1 MNISLENA
9 ISLHKCIMQIE
20 EDEEQNGSERIAFDE
35 DVIVRYVID
44 KDWTFIILEVTISKI
59 NSEKAKYILQSY
71 FNE

>member
-44 KDWTFIILEVTISKI
+44 KDWTFLILEVTISKI